1 MIEIIKPK
9 IDIKFDDK
17 KPSNEKATFVV
28 EPLERG
34 FGHTVGNSLRRILL
48 GSLPGAAPV
57 GIRID
62 GVPHEFETVNGVKE
76 DVIEIV
82 LNIKGLAVKAYT
94 DDKEFISVMNLRK
107 STPGEVYAKDIE
119 HSSDVEILNPNHVI
133 CTLDEGGSID
143 MEIYV
148 GVGRG
153 YVSANANKR
162 ADQPIGYIAVDSIF
176 TPVVRASY
184 TVEAARVGQDI
195 NYDKLNIIV
204 ETDGTATPSEVISL
218 SAKILNDHI
227 ALFVGLVDNMGSKEI
242 LVSQDDEQKH
252 EKLEMSIEDLELSVR
267 SYNCLKRANINT
279 VADLIKLSEEDMLK
293 VRNLGKKSLDEVRKK
308 IKELD
313 LELTNKD
320 E

>member
-48 GSLPGAAPV
+48 GALPGAAPV

-62 GVPHEFETVNGVKE
+62 GVPHEFETVSGVKE